1 MDTTRLLHKTLPA
14 LALALALGA
23 CGGGGGGGDDSSN
36 GNSGDSTSPPTASV
50 VSCFTAGS
58 TVNFAILSSNVPAG
72 MVGPAS
78 STTGPMTD
86 DSGQAVTGQMFKYTG
101 ASITSDTVYWKVA
114 AGGVTLVGELTV
126 AASGNPSLTPINL
139 TLPAGMSAGQSAGNM
154 TLIGFETITLAGKT
168 FANTCHFKTPNDER
182 WYAQGYGMVK
192 QTASGATYQY
202 NGGESGG
209 TQAASIT
216 TCFTADKTVN
226 FSVTANMPSAYLSP
240 NRSTTGPMNYNGQAV
255 TGQTLFYPSQSTTY
269 TENNYWI
276 VTSSGVKI
284 IAHVDYTGGVTD
296 GNLFYPQNM
305 SPNQTATGPN
315 NTRSTFVGFE
325 TISLAG
331 KTFSNTCHFN
341 TAGSEIWYASGYG
354 LIKEIDPD
362 GVTIQYAGDL

>member
-1 MDTTRLLHKTLPA
+1 MKKTSLLSKTLPA

-23 CGGGGGGGDDSSN
+23 CGGGGGGDGLSPN
-36 GNSGDSTSPPTASV
+36 NPINPNNPQSGSI
-50 VSCFTAGS
+50 VSCFTADS
-58 TVNFAILSSNVPAG
+58 TVSFSVLPTNVPVG
-72 MVGPAS
+72 QVGPTS

-86 DSGQAVTGQMFKYTG
+86 NTGQAVTGQMFKYTG
-101 ASITSDTVYWKVA
+101 ATITSDTVYWKVNSN
-114 AGGVTLVGELTV
+114 GVTLVGELTV
-126 AASGNPSLTPINL
+126 PVSGNPSLTPINI
-139 TLPAGMSAGQSAGNM
+139 TFPANMRVGQAVSGM
-154 TLIGFETITLAGKT
+154 TLLGFDNLTLAGKPFT
-168 FANTCHFKTPNDER
+168 NVCHFKTPTDEQ
-182 WYAQGYGMVK
+182 WYAKDYGMIKKTV
-192 QTASGATYQY
+192 SGATYQY
-202 NGGESGG
+202 NGEGGNPGASG
-209 TQAASIT
+209 SIT
-216 TCFTADKTVN
+216 ACFTANKTVN
-226 FSVTANMPSAYLSP
+226 FSVTANMPSAYLNP

-255 TGQTLFYPSQSTTY
+255 TGQTLFYPSESATY
-269 TENNYWI
+269 TENNYWT

-305 SPNQTATGPN
+305 NPNQTVTGPN

-325 TISLAG
+325 TIGLAG